1 MPQTKTDP
9 IESDR
14 DKIQIQIQTHIIVSQ
29 ISWTDT
35 HSRQKQ
41 TTYSQIGARN
51 RDTHIS

>member
-9 IESDR
+9 IESER
-14 DKIQIQIQTHIIVSQ
+14 DKIQIQTHIIVSQ

-35 HSRQKQ
+35 RSRQKQ

-51 RDTHIS
+51 RDRHIS